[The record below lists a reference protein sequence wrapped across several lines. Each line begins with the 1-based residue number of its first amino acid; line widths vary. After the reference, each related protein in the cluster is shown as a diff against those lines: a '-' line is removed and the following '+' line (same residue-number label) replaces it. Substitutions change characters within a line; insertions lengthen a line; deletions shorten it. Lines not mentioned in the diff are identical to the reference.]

1 MVEAVLAAST
11 VKVSNCQIEEWGT
24 RGNQGGEAEAGAR
37 EAEGPWARTQLFPP
51 LPQQGAG
58 AVGPHE
64 AMGGQGAQGG
74 LRSGPLSPS
83 PAAAVSLSPPAGGA
97 AFGGVGNLVALVMGA
112 LPPPGAHQ
120 AVLPISEP
128 TQGSIP
134 MDHPPVWPSRI
145 TP

>member
-1 MVEAVLAAST
+1 MKGL
-11 VKVSNCQIEEWGT
+11 G
-24 RGNQGGEAEAGAR
+24 RLRDPGQGFSC
-37 EAEGPWARTQLFPP
+37 PSP

-83 PAAAVSLSPPAGGA
+83 PAAAVSPSPPAGGA
-97 AFGGVGNLVALVMGA
+97 AFGEAGILVALVMGA
-112 LPPPGAHQ
+112 LPFPGAHQ
-120 AVLPISEP
+120 GVLPVTKP

-134 MDHPPVWPSRI
+134 MVHPLVWPSPI